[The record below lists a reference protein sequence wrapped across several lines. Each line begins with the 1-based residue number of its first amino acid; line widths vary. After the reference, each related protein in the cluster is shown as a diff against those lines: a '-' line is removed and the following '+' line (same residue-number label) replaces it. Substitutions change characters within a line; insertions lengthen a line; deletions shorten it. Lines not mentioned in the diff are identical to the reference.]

1 MERMQPKRN
10 LALWVLGV
18 VCAVSVLGMAVAL
31 LRKPQQTAAAFAP
44 PPFEAAAVSGTPQAV
59 PETLAYGTLDAQ
71 AYTLA
76 VCAAPVVQT
85 NAAQLYFTNPA
96 DNAVWLKVRI
106 YTADGALLGESGLL
120 RPGEYVQAVSLDPV
134 PTQDT
139 PVVLKVMAYEPDTYH
154 SAGAVTLSTT
164 LSVS

>member
-18 VCAVSVLGMAVAL
+18 VCAVSVLAMAVAL
-31 LRKPQQTAAAFAP
+31 LHKPQQTAATFTP
-44 PPFEAAAVSGTPQAV
+44 PPFEATALSGAPQDV
-59 PETLAYGTLDAQ
+59 PEELAYGTLDAQ

-76 VCAAPVVQT
+76 VCAAPVVQA

-96 DNAVWLKVRI
+96 DSTVWLKVRV

-120 RPGEYVQAVSLDPV
+120 KPGEYVQAVALRPV
-134 PTQDT
+134 PAQDT
-139 PVVLKVMAYEPDTYH
+139 AVVLKVMAYEPDTYH

-164 LSVS
+164 LLVS